1 MNFSKGVL
9 MMTVFFL
16 ALTAEAQSSSNARK
30 ITKYKKYTEVD
41 LSGSS
46 VEGKARTPELFYIF
60 QRKRSQGHDTVTLPK
75 RFKEHH
81 YMTRQAASEAL

>member
-1 MNFSKGVL
+1 MKLINGVL
-9 MMTVFFL
+9 IL
-16 ALTAEAQSSSNARK
+16 ALMFWAVAVEAQSSGGHK
-30 ITKYKKYTEVD
+30 IIKYKKFTEVD

-60 QRKRSQGHDTVTLPK
+60 QRKRSQGHDTVTLPTQ
-75 RFKEHH
+75 FKEHH

>member
-1 MNFSKGVL
+1 MNFLKSIFIL
-9 MMTVFFL
+9 TVFFW
-16 ALTAEAQSSSNARK
+16 ALTAEAQSSNTRK